1 MKKIKLI
8 LIHLADMFDY
18 YVLHGILDSR
28 LVNYFWNHNWYNSL
42 QDSHMKVC
50 TKICLSEW
58 WGDHN
63 CECKYCKSMQYTDI
77 ENEDE

>member
-8 LIHLADMFDY
+8 LIHLADMFDN
-18 YVLHGILDSR
+18 YVLHNIFDRLWDHHWFDSI
-28 LVNYFWNHNWYNSL
+28 
-42 QDSHMKVC
+42 QDFHMKIC

-58 WGDHN
+58 WDDHK
-63 CECKYCKSMQYTDI
+63 CECKYCQSMQYTDI